1 MALEARSCHSF
12 SLDCQLTSMVGF
24 LPPVLHRCLTLCRDK
39 TPEQVGRKVWDCQA
53 GAAGSHTA
61 PPPHLPCPPSP
72 LQQTGDFRMN
82 RKVEPLPFESLLLRV
97 LWQGGACSYLGASRI
112 PIFSL
117 NLASLRQLLP
127 PDPTPTWLFLL
138 ASVFPSLL
146 LLETQ
151 PFFLFPLL

>member
-1 MALEARSCHSF
+1 M
-12 SLDCQLTSMVGF
+12 G
-24 LPPVLHRCLTLCRDK
+24 LPGWSSWKSYRTPLRTCPV
-39 TPEQVGRKVWDCQA
+39 
-53 GAAGSHTA
+53 
-61 PPPHLPCPPSP
+61 PPSP